1 MREKVDFVPVDE
13 RAGVMRI
20 EVDRDNC
27 EGLGMC
33 EAMAH
38 EYFELDD
45 DDTMTVLDE
54 HRRSPTGP
62 RCTRPSRPARCW
74 R

>member
-1 MREKVDFVPVDE
+1 
-13 RAGVMRI
+13 MRI
-20 EVDRDNC
+20 HVDRDRC

-38 EYFELDD
+38 EYFEVDD

-54 HRRSPTGP
+54 TPGEDD
-62 RCTRPSRPARCW
+62 RPKVHAAVEACPVLALSLVG
-74 R
+74 

>member
-1 MREKVDFVPVDE
+1 
-13 RAGVMRI
+13 MRI
-20 EVDRDNC
+20 LVDRDKC

-38 EYFELDD
+38 EFFEVDD

-54 HRRSPTGP
+54 SPP
-62 RCTRPSRPARCW
+62 ESERPTVHAAVEACPVMALTLAD
-74 R
+74 

>member
-1 MREKVDFVPVDE
+1 
-13 RAGVMRI
+13 MRI
-20 EVDRDNC
+20 NLDRGKC

-45 DDTMTVLDE
+45 DTMTVLEESPPEED
-54 HRRSPTGP
+54 RSKVHAAVEACPVMALSLAG
-62 RCTRPSRPARCW
+62 
-74 R
+74 

>member
-1 MREKVDFVPVDE
+1 
-13 RAGVMRI
+13 MRI
-20 EVDRDNC
+20 LVDRDMC

-54 HRRSPTGP
+54 TPPESERAKVHAAVEACPVLALTLVD
-62 RCTRPSRPARCW
+62 
-74 R
+74 

>member
-1 MREKVDFVPVDE
+1 V
-13 RAGVMRI
+13 RI
-20 EVDRDNC
+20 VVDRDRC

-38 EYFELDD
+38 EFFELDD

-54 HRRSPTGP
+54 TPSEEHRAKVHAAVEACPVLALSLTG
-62 RCTRPSRPARCW
+62 
-74 R
+74 